1 MASFMMR
8 SVREIEPNDVIEIGV
23 KCWFRCRYIT
33 NHGTQTTLHLQPEN
47 ESLSPFVQNDVVH
60 LSVNRNEE
68 VMLRVRVNL
77 GATNEQANS

>member
-8 SVREIEPNDVIEIGV
+8 SVREIEPNDVVEIGI

-47 ESLSPFVQNDVVH
+47 EALSPFVENDVVR
-60 LSVNRNEE
+60 LSVSHDEE
-68 VMLRVRVNL
+68 VMLRVRFES
-77 GATNEQANS
+77 GASK